1 MKVTSPVGEFPYT
14 FERLRVEGTHIVAEG
29 RMGTWPARI
38 EVGVGDIPAPV
49 RRIGVVAVAG
59 LLLGGGLS
67 RRRRNRLQRRG

>member
-14 FERLRVEGTHIVAEG
+14 FERLRIEGTHIVAEG

-49 RRIGVVAVAG
+49 RCIGVVAAVG
-59 LLLGGGLS
+59 LLLGG
-67 RRRRNRLQRRG
+67 RIKWHRRNHLQRNV